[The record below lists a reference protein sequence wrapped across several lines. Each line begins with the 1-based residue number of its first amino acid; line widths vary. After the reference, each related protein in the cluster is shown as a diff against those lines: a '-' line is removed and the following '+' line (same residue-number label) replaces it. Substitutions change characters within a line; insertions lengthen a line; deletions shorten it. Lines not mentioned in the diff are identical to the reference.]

1 MFTLESRFWR
11 DFLITNLKNMVNLPK
26 GSKKLLHAW
35 AFYDWANSVYS
46 LVIASAIFPIFYG
59 ALTLTK
65 ENGKIID
72 DTVTFLGIDFNNDTL
87 ISYVTAAAF
96 LVVSIL
102 SPLLSGIADY
112 VGNKKVFMKFFCY
125 LGALSCIGLFWF
137 SMDHLWFGL
146 LCYFLALIGFW
157 ASLVFYNSYLPD
169 IAFPEQQDRI
179 SAKGYSLGYIGSVIL
194 LLVCLAMILMHETFG
209 FEDEGLPTRLSF
221 VLTGLWW
228 IGFSQYTYYYLPKG
242 NKKATFTRNL
252 LFNGFKELRT
262 IWRSLKDNIQ
272 LKRYLL
278 AFFVYSMAVQTI
290 MLVATY
296 FGIEELEW
304 GDTDATTGLIVSI
317 LLIQLVA
324 VVGAMLT
331 SRSSARFGNI
341 PTLIVLNLIWIGICV
356 YAYTITTPVQFYA
369 TASVVGLVMGGIQS
383 LSRSTYSKL
392 IPENAIDTAS
402 YFSFYDVSEK
412 IGIVIGMFSYGYVAQ
427 LTGSI
432 RYAILFFI
440 LFFIVGVILLVRVP
454 RNSIK

>member
-1 MFTLESRFWR
+1 M
-11 DFLITNLKNMVNLPK
+11 INLPK
-26 GSKKLLHAW
+26 GSKKLLNAW

-65 ENGKIID
+65 DENGTILN
-72 DTVTFLGIDFNNDTL
+72 DTVIFLGIDFNNDTL

-125 LGALSCIGLFWF
+125 LGAVSCIGLYWF
-137 SMDHLWFGL
+137 SLDYLWFGL

-169 IAFPEQQDRI
+169 IAFPEQQDKI
-179 SAKGYSLGYIGSVIL
+179 SAKGYSLGYVGSVV
-194 LLVCLAMILMHETFG
+194 LLVICLVMILMYETFG

-221 VLTGLWW
+221 VLTGIWW

-242 NKKATFTRNL
+242 NKKQKFTKHL
-252 LFNGFKELRT
+252 LFNGFKELQK
-262 IWRSLKDNIQ
+262 IWHKLGHTKS
-272 LKRYLL
+272 LKRYLA

-296 FGIEELEW
+296 FGIEELDW
-304 GDTDATTGLIVSI
+304 GKTDATTGLIVSI

-324 VVGAMLT
+324 VLGAFLT
-331 SRSSARFGNI
+331 SRASARFGNI
-341 PTLIVLNLIWIGICV
+341 NTLIVLNIIWICICV
-356 YAYTITTPVQFYA
+356 YAYTITSPNQFYV
-369 TASVVGLVMGGIQS
+369 TAGFVGLVMGGIQS

-392 IPENAIDTAS
+392 IPEGAVDTAS

-427 LTGSI
+427 VTGSI
-432 RYAILFFI
+432 RYAVLFFI
-440 LFFIVGVILLVRVP
+440 LFFVIGLILLFRVP
-454 RNSIK
+454 RKETV